1 MTQSNKTP
9 PSSKSQLWSD
19 LPRRLLTVAIG
30 FPLVW
35 KILSHQKT
43 AWFFF
48 AGAHLLASW
57 EWVLLEENTSSS
69 GTQTRQTQQASSSFG
84 MRLVFCIGSLC
95 LACITQDSLF
105 HLALCI
111 TTGCLVWIQHR
122 HHWILGMVLLVVPFR
137 TWYLISQDFPSS
149 ISLLSVVWN
158 CDNGALVVGR
168 ISKVFLGNHRMPMPA
183 WIHKISPA
191 KSVEGFMGGMLGG
204 VLTTLYLVPWLA
216 RNVLEPSEV
225 FEKVWIDAPFTQRL
239 AMAFALSLLAI
250 VGDLVESA
258 VKRQSQAKDSGSML
272 PGHGGILDRFDSSL
286 LSVLLYHHVLLSY
299 Y

>member
-1 MTQSNKTP
+1 MTESNKTP
-9 PSSKSQLWSD
+9 PSNSLWSD
-19 LPRRLLTVAIG
+19 LPRRLLTVVIG

-35 KILSHQKT
+35 RILSHQKT

-57 EWVLLEENTSSS
+57 EWVSLENTIG
-69 GTQTRQTQQASSSFG
+69 GTQTRQQASFV
-84 MRLVFCIGSLC
+84 MRMVFCIGSLC
-95 LACITQDSLF
+95 LASVTQDSLF

-111 TTGCLVWIQHR
+111 TTGCLVWIQR
-122 HHWILGMVLLVVPFR
+122 HHLILGLVLLVVPFR
-137 TWYLISQDFPSS
+137 TWYLVSQDFPSS

-168 ISKVFLGNHRMPMPA
+168 ISKVFLGNHRLPMPA
-183 WIHKISPA
+183 WVHEISPA

-204 VLTTLYLVPWLA
+204 VLTTLCLVPWLA
-216 RNVLEPSEV
+216 RNVFEPDEV
-225 FEKVWIDAPFTQRL
+225 FGKVWIDAPFTQRL

-299 Y
+299 SGN